1 MQKLYL
7 GIDPGVS
14 GGIAI
19 LNATGGVHDVCRMP
33 YEDEHLCDVLR
44 EYGGG
49 RASAVLERVSAS
61 PQMGVVSA
69 FTFGVGFG
77 RLRLGLHAAAIPF
90 ELIHPLVWQK
100 AMRCRTHGDKNISRD
115 RAQCLFP
122 KLYVTHA
129 IGDALLLAEYGRR
142 LALNVP
148 MPVDQPL
155 LELAR

>member
-1 MQKLYL
+1 MRLFL
-7 GIDPGVS
+7 GVDPGVS

-19 LNATGGVHDVCRMP
+19 LNPTGGVQDVCRMP
-33 YEDEHLCDVLR
+33 ASDEDLCDTLAA
-44 EYGGG
+44 YGG
-49 RASAVLERVSAS
+49 RESTAVLERVSAS

-77 RLRLGLHAAAIPF
+77 RLRLGLRAAAIPF
-90 ELIHPLVWQK
+90 ELVHPLVWQK
-100 AMRCRTHGDKNISRD
+100 AMKCRTHGDKNISRD

-142 LALNVP
+142 LALHVP
-148 MPVDQPL
+148 MPADQPL
-155 LELAR
+155 FEVAR